1 MSHFTLTKTSL
12 LVSTLYLGLMGSVC
26 AAESVDKQLPISS
39 DTLLQIK
46 VQRGEVQI
54 QSWDKNEV
62 SVTGT
67 LDELSEGFV
76 FEQKGNNLNIED
88 KMPRHY
94 NGSDN
99 NGSKLTIK
107 VPKSVKLSADTIS
120 ANLQISQ
127 TQGELELNTVSG
139 NITAEALDGTP
150 TLHTVSGDITTKGL
164 AGKVMLD
171 TVSGEIKDTQSK
183 GEIKYRLV
191 SGDLNSQTLADKV
204 KVEQVSGEIKAD
216 FNSAKEVNV
225 RTVSGDTQVSL
236 AKSFDKA
243 NLESVS
249 GDIIVTFT
257 DTPDANFELN
267 GGPGGK
273 IKNGLSQD
281 VPQRQKYVPNES
293 LSFQTGSGSASV
305 KMDTISGN
313 LILKKQ

>member
-1 MSHFTLTKTSL
+1 MSHFTLKKTSL
-12 LVSTLYLGLMGSVC
+12 LVSTLYLGLMGNAF
-26 AAESVDKQLPISS
+26 AAESVDKQMSIGT

-107 VPKSVKLSADTIS
+107 VPKTVKLSADTVS
-120 ANLQISQ
+120 ANLQMSQ

-139 NITAEALDGTP
+139 NITADNLGGSP
-150 TLHTVSGDITTKGL
+150 TLHTVSGNIITKGL
-164 AGKVMLD
+164 TGKVMLD
-171 TVSGEIKDTQSK
+171 TVSGEIKDAESK

-204 KVEQVSGEIKAD
+204 KVEQVSGEVKGD
-216 FNSAKEVNV
+216 FKTAKEINV

-236 AKSFDKA
+236 AKTFAKA

-249 GDIIVTFT
+249 GDMMVSFT
-257 DTPDANFELN
+257 DTPDASFELN

-281 VPQRQKYVPNES
+281 VPQKQKYVQNES

>member
-12 LVSTLYLGLMGSVC
+12 LVSTLYLGLMGSVF

-46 VQRGEVQI
+46 IQRGDVQI

-107 VPKSVKLSADTIS
+107 VPKTVKLNADTIS

-139 NITAEALDGTP
+139 NISADNLGGNP

-164 AGKVMLD
+164 KGKVMLD
-171 TVSGEIKDTQSK
+171 TVSGEIKDSESK
-183 GEIKYRLV
+183 GEIN
-191 SGDLNSQTLADKV
+191 GDFKT
-204 KVEQVSGEIKAD
+204 
-216 FNSAKEVNV
+216 AKEVNV

-236 AKSFDKA
+236 AKAFNKA

-249 GDIIVTFT
+249 GDMTLSFADV
-257 DTPDANFELN
+257 PDASFELN

-293 LSFQTGSGSASV
+293 LSFQTGAGSASV